1 MQEAGADQYES
12 EHKTFNHTRYENAQ
26 NRTATLGVKVNIEHY
41 ATQFMKMDIEHNAT
55 INENGHKATLGIK

>member
-26 NRTATLGVKVNIEHY
+26 NCHTRGESEHS
-41 ATQFMKMDIEHNAT
+41 HT
-55 INENGHKATLGIK
+55 IHENGHRT